1 MSPEDIKK
9 LLGGYATGTL
19 TTEEQQALFAAALED
34 QELFDSLAREQSLRD
49 LLRDPAAR
57 AELLGALHASASR
70 FGGFWQWLRRP
81 MVAGLA
87 TAGVAAIA
95 ALAVWQ
101 GTRTAPLK
109 PAQPVIVAELSPR
122 EPAPAQPSPP
132 ASQPA
137 VRQRTKAADAPAA
150 ALADKKAAPPP
161 AHRQEAG
168 MRTMPADAPAAAVA
182 KDVAPAMAPPPPPA
196 PAAVPA
202 VMARKAEAE
211 SNAPGQRAGVI
222 SGTGTATLKESVTLD
237 ARALFYANQLAP
249 GANAF
254 VQPSGG
260 GGAAPPPAR
269 PEAPRADAAPRTAK
283 ALSGLAAP
291 IAATPLRLGVRV
303 SILRGNSEVDLT
315 TVLDPGEP
323 VRLKLI
329 PNADGFLYIAE
340 GARMVASGAAQRLQP
355 FETPELR
362 FEGSG
367 QKQLTVMLSRRA
379 QTVAPLSLGSL
390 ARDNLVESSADR
402 ERATYVVSGPRD
414 AGAQQVVVPVTLTYR

>member
-1 MSPEDIKK
+1 
-9 LLGGYATGTL
+9 
-19 TTEEQQALFAAALED
+19 
-34 QELFDSLAREQSLRD
+34 
-49 LLRDPAAR
+49 
-57 AELLGALHASASR
+57 
-70 FGGFWQWLRRP
+70 
-81 MVAGLA
+81 
-87 TAGVAAIA
+87 
-95 ALAVWQ
+95 
-101 GTRTAPLK
+101 
-109 PAQPVIVAELSPR
+109 
-122 EPAPAQPSPP
+122 
-132 ASQPA
+132 
-137 VRQRTKAADAPAA
+137 
-150 ALADKKAAPPP
+150 
-161 AHRQEAG
+161 
-168 MRTMPADAPAAAVA
+168 
-182 KDVAPAMAPPPPPA
+182 
-196 PAAVPA
+196 
-202 VMARKAEAE
+202 MARKAEAE
-211 SNAPGQRAGVI
+211 SNAPGQRAGVM
-222 SGTGTATLKESVTLD
+222 SGTVTAALKESVTLD

-283 ALSGLAAP
+283 ALSGLA
-291 IAATPLRLGVRV
+291 PLRLGVRV

-379 QTVAPLSLGSL
+379 QTVAPLSIGSL

>member
-1 MSPEDIKK
+1 
-9 LLGGYATGTL
+9 
-19 TTEEQQALFAAALED
+19 
-34 QELFDSLAREQSLRD
+34 
-49 LLRDPAAR
+49 
-57 AELLGALHASASR
+57 
-70 FGGFWQWLRRP
+70 
-81 MVAGLA
+81 
-87 TAGVAAIA
+87 
-95 ALAVWQ
+95 
-101 GTRTAPLK
+101 
-109 PAQPVIVAELSPR
+109 
-122 EPAPAQPSPP
+122 
-132 ASQPA
+132 
-137 VRQRTKAADAPAA
+137 
-150 ALADKKAAPPP
+150 
-161 AHRQEAG
+161 
-168 MRTMPADAPAAAVA
+168 
-182 KDVAPAMAPPPPPA
+182 
-196 PAAVPA
+196 
-202 VMARKAEAE
+202 MARKAEAE
-211 SNAPGQRAGVI
+211 SNAPGQRAGVM
-222 SGTGTATLKESVTLD
+222 SGTVTAALKESVTLD

-315 TVLDPGEP
+315 TVLDPGET

-340 GARMVASGAAQRLQP
+340 GVRMVASGAAQRLQP